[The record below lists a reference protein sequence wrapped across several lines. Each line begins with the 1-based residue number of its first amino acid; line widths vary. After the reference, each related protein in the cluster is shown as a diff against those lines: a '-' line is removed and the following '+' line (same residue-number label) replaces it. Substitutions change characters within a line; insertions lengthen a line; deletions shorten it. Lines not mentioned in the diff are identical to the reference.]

1 MKYFALDIT
10 ASRAAIL
17 CNLNVNT
24 AENWY
29 RYFREVIYD
38 YSERHEKEVWK

>member
-1 MKYFALDIT
+1 MRYFALDIT

-17 CNLNVNT
+17 CKVNVRT

-29 RYFREVIYD
+29 RYFREVIYE
-38 YSERHEKEVWK
+38 YSTDHEKEIWK